1 VLHSGTSNSACVTKS
16 DLPNAGCL
24 QRLPTAC
31 CAKEGEREDQAV
43 SSQEL
48 KEDSILGAGVEGD
61 EGWDSSDSE
70 DEDGQQILLEQEGEE
85 DPFDSHSSKLIT
97 QEVLLFCFQQV
108 SVSPC

>member
-1 VLHSGTSNSACVTKS
+1 M
-16 DLPNAGCL
+16 
-24 QRLPTAC
+24 PTAC